1 MRGAR
6 SHQVVREEGTL
17 WREAKRRGRTLSWPK
32 DAKTQRSSNGWRH
45 WLGASGRRGN
55 APVALEVVCLD
66 QALTTNLSKAL
77 GIYFWKNVH

>member
-1 MRGAR
+1 MGGG
-6 SHQVVREEGTL
+6 S
-17 WREAKRRGRTLSWPK
+17 
-32 DAKTQRSSNGWRH
+32 